1 MASKV
6 PYYKYLKKT
15 LIWIFG
21 NFCFGI
27 GPIIFLRFV
36 ISVSQGKVCTD
47 TLSRLIHEGAILFVC
62 CAMMGSVVV
71 DFYNSGFFLKGSRIF
86 ATYISPFIILFG
98 ICVEYLLVIMKVVDD
113 NCFDT
118 SSKTTIFV
126 VTFTFFYCLFIKT
139 NLMIKEDTRNE

>member
-1 MASKV
+1 MAGNV

-36 ISVSQGKVCTD
+36 ISISQGKICTD
-47 TLSRLIHEGAILFVC
+47 TLNRLIHEGAILFVC

-71 DFYNSGFFLKGSRIF
+71 DFI
-86 ATYISPFIILFG
+86 
-98 ICVEYLLVIMKVVDD
+98 
-113 NCFDT
+113 
-118 SSKTTIFV
+118 SSKSSIFV
-126 VTFTFFYCLFIKT
+126 MTFTFFYCLFVKKFDDKGGHKI
-139 NLMIKEDTRNE
+139 